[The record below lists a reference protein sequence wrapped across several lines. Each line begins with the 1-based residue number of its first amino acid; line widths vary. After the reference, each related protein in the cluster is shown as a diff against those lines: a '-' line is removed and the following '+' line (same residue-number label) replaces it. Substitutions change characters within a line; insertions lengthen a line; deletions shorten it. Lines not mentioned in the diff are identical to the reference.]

1 MLTLYLIYH
10 PLERINLYHW
20 YIYPLTESVTNLLN
34 HSANF
39 HPHLKLL
46 ATDYKTLR
54 ERERERDSPSWW
66 YNPVSDIFPLGAFYS
81 RSNAVTHTLMIY

>member
-54 ERERERDSPSWW
+54 ERERE
-66 YNPVSDIFPLGAFYS
+66 ILLHGGTIQFLTFF
-81 RSNAVTHTLMIY
+81 L